1 VQNGGGGR
9 DGVCWCGSGD
19 VVRGIAELEVC
30 VQRNGGECSRAC
42 GGCSGRSLRARVWE
56 AGVPSRQGSKENPS
70 DPALCVLSLRVS
82 AAKE

>member
-1 VQNGGGGR
+1 MRNSR
-9 DGVCWCGSGD
+9 AGVCVGSAT
-19 VVRGIAELEVC
+19 AESA
-30 VQRNGGECSRAC
+30 R
-42 GGCSGRSLRARVWE
+42 GCSGRSLRARVWE

>member
-1 VQNGGGGR
+1 
-9 DGVCWCGSGD
+9 
-19 VVRGIAELEVC
+19 